1 MRLRLALLG
10 GLAGVI
16 AAIFG
21 ADLAAACSR
30 VLWADNGQA
39 VVTGRNMDWPEDMKT
54 DLWAFPR
61 GITRKGASDDGN
73 ELTWTSRYGSVAAAV
88 YDMAIGDGINEKG
101 LVANLLWLSES
112 DYGKRNIEK
121 PGLALSLW
129 AQYNLDN
136 FATVDEAVADI
147 AKGGYQLI
155 SAGMPGHET
164 ATVHLSLSDAT
175 GDSAIIEIVDGGRVQ
190 VHHDRR
196 YLVMTNSPPFSE
208 QLANLRKYHVFGGT
222 EPLPGTSE
230 ASDRFVRAAY
240 YIQNQT
246 KPADLRQTVARVLS
260 VMRNIAQPFVRPDPK
275 RPEAS
280 HTIWRSVADST
291 DRIYFFESTVS
302 PNIVWV
308 RLDGL
313 DLTAGAPIRKLA
325 LSTGAGLDADP
336 VGDVTGLFRPS
347 KPLEFRAGDQ

>member
-1 MRLRLALLG
+1 MRWRAGLMGGVAALGIVAFGPSLA
-10 GLAGVI
+10 
-16 AAIFG
+16 
-21 ADLAAACSR
+21 DACSR

-61 GITRKGASDDGN
+61 GMTRKGGSGDAND
-73 ELTWTSRYGSVAAAV
+73 LTWTSRYGSLAAAV
-88 YDMAIGDGINEKG
+88 YNMATGDGINEKG

-112 DYGKRNIEK
+112 DYGKRDLK
-121 PGLALSLW
+121 LPGLALSLW

-147 AKGGYQLI
+147 AKGGYQLVT
-155 SAGMPGHET
+155 AAMPGHEK
-164 ATVHLSLSDAT
+164 ATVHLSLSDAS
-175 GDSAIIEIVDGGRVQ
+175 GDSAIVEIINGGQ
-190 VHHDRR
+190 VRIHHDRR
-196 YLVMTNSPPFSE
+196 FLVMTNSPPFAE
-208 QLANLRKYHVFGGT
+208 QLANLEKYHVFGG
-222 EPLPGTSE
+222 EQPLPGTSE

-246 KPADLRQTVARVLS
+246 KPADLRQTVARMLS
-260 VMRNIAQPFVRPDPK
+260 VMRNVAQPFVQPDPK

-291 DRIYFFESTVS
+291 NRLYFYESTLS

-308 RLDGL
+308 GL
-313 DLTAGAPIRKLA
+313 DVLDFAAGQPVRKLD
-325 LSTGAGLDADP
+325 LVNSGDL
-336 VGDVTGLFRPS
+336 VGDVTAQFRPAEPFAF
-347 KPLEFRAGDQ
+347 KTAAP

>member
-1 MRLRLALLG
+1 MRWHRGLMGGAAALAIVATAPS
-10 GLAGVI
+10 LA
-16 AAIFG
+16 
-21 ADLAAACSR
+21 DACSR

-61 GITRKGASDDGN
+61 GISRKGGSGDNN
-73 ELTWTSRYGSVAAAV
+73 ELAWTSKYGSVAAAV
-88 YDMAIGDGINEKG
+88 YNMATGDGINEKG

-112 DYGKRNIEK
+112 DYGKRDGSK

-136 FATVDEAVADI
+136 FATVDEAIADI
-147 AKGGYQLI
+147 ARGGYQLVT
-155 SAGMPGHET
+155 AAMPGHAK
-164 ATVHLSLSDAT
+164 ATVHLSLSDAS
-175 GDSAIIEIVDGGRVQ
+175 GDSAIIEIVDGGQ
-190 VHHDRR
+190 VRIHHDRR
-196 YLVMTNSPPFSE
+196 YLVMTNSPPFAE
-208 QLANLRKYHVFGGT
+208 QLANLEKYHVFGGGQ
-222 EPLPGTSE
+222 PLPGTSE

-260 VMRNIAQPFVRPDPK
+260 VMRNVAQPFVQPDPN

-280 HTIWRSVADST
+280 HTIWRTVADST
-291 DRIYFFESTVS
+291 NRLYFYESTLS

-308 RLDGL
+308 GLDGL
-313 DLTAGAPIRKLA
+313 DFSAGQPVRKLD
-325 LSTGAGLDADP
+325 LVNSGDL
-336 VGDVTGLFRPS
+336 VGDVTGQFRPAEAFVF
-347 KPLEFRAGDQ
+347 KTAGP

>member
-1 MRLRLALLG
+1 MQWRTHLMGGAAALAIIVFG
-10 GLAGVI
+10 PSLAE
-16 AAIFG
+16 
-21 ADLAAACSR
+21 ACSR

-61 GITRKGASDDGN
+61 GITRRGASGDAN
-73 ELTWTSRYGSVAAAV
+73 ELTWTSKYGSVGAAV
-88 YDMAIGDGINEKG
+88 YNIATGDGINEKG
-101 LVANLLWLSES
+101 LVANVLWLSES
-112 DYGKRNIEK
+112 DYGKRDLK
-121 PGLALSLW
+121 KAGLALSLW
-129 AQYNLDN
+129 VQYNLDN

-147 AKGGYQLI
+147 QKGGYQLV
-155 SAGMPGHET
+155 AVGMPGYET

-175 GDSAIIEIVDGGRVQ
+175 GDSAIVEIVDGGQIR

-196 YLVMTNSPPFSE
+196 YLVMTNSPPFAE
-208 QLANLRKYHVFGGT
+208 QLANLQKYHVFGGG

-246 KPADLRQTVARVLS
+246 KPSDLRQTVARILS

-280 HTIWRSVADST
+280 HTIWRAVADST
-291 DRIYFFESTVS
+291 NRMYFYESTIS

-308 RLDGL
+308 SLDQLDFSAGQPVRKL
-313 DLTAGAPIRKLA
+313 DLVHSNDL
-325 LSTGAGLDADP
+325 
-336 VGDVTGLFRPS
+336 VGDVTTQFKPAEPFVFR
-347 KPLEFRAGDQ
+347 KAGG